1 MSATVAAAL
10 KKLSA
15 VVLSDKK
22 NLKTA
27 VGIIIGIIVIIVM
40 PIAAVLSIFSGDMNI
55 DTDRLQ
61 QMITESLTSEEED
74 NLKFIEDTML
84 TLDEKMTAAGFP
96 DRVKEA
102 QVLYVLV
109 LSDYSRE
116 DGFTDKLVG
125 CFAADQTDEQLILA
139 VNETFGTDNELYL
152 FEAPIDL
159 LSYISINKDGWQK
172 HSYAASCSVS
182 DRVLFQMLKD
192 NPNIQKV
199 YLCLDND
206 EAGQKANERIS
217 DKLFIQGIQHE
228 ILVPNHKDWNEDR
241 LAADGNA
248 PRSCAEFSVSNE
260 NEEEGEEPCQALQL

>member
-15 VVLSDKK
+15 VVLSDKN

-27 VGIIIGIIVIIVM
+27 VGIVIGIIVIIVM

-102 QVLYVLV
+102 QVLYVLA

-116 DGFTDKLVG
+116 DGSTDKLVG
-125 CFAADQTDEQLILA
+125 CFTANQTDEQLISA
-139 VNETFGTDNELYL
+139 VNEAFGTD
-152 FEAPIDL
+152 
-159 LSYISINKDGWQK
+159 INSGDFTKI
-172 HSYAASCSVS
+172 
-182 DRVLFQMLKD
+182 M
-192 NPNIQKV
+192 
-199 YLCLDND
+199 ND
-206 EAGQKANERIS
+206 IRAKGT
-217 DKLFIQGIQHE
+217 
-228 ILVPNHKDWNEDR
+228 
-241 LAADGNA
+241 
-248 PRSCAEFSVSNE
+248 
-260 NEEEGEEPCQALQL
+260 

>member
-84 TLDEKMTAAGFP
+84 TLDEKMTTAGFP

-102 QVLYVLV
+102 QVLYVLA

-125 CFAADQTDEQLILA
+125 CFAADQTNEQLISA
-139 VNETFGTDNELYL
+139 VNETFGTDIKSED
-152 FEAPIDL
+152 FTKI
-159 LSYISINKDGWQK
+159 
-172 HSYAASCSVS
+172 
-182 DRVLFQMLKD
+182 M
-192 NPNIQKV
+192 
-199 YLCLDND
+199 ND
-206 EAGQKANERIS
+206 IRAK
-217 DKLFIQGIQHE
+217 
-228 ILVPNHKDWNEDR
+228 
-241 LAADGNA
+241 
-248 PRSCAEFSVSNE
+248 
-260 NEEEGEEPCQALQL
+260 EEV

>member
-74 NLKFIEDTML
+74 NLNFIEDTML
-84 TLDEKMTAAGFP
+84 TLDEKMTDAGFH

-102 QVLYVLV
+102 QVLYVLA

-116 DGFTDKLVG
+116 DGFTDKLVD
-125 CFAADQTDEQLILA
+125 CFADNQTDEQLILA
-139 VNETFGTDNELYL
+139 VNEAFGTD
-152 FEAPIDL
+152 
-159 LSYISINKDGWQK
+159 INSED
-172 HSYAASCSVS
+172 
-182 DRVLFQMLKD
+182 FT
-192 NPNIQKV
+192 KV
-199 YLCLDND
+199 MND
-206 EAGQKANERIS
+206 IRAKGT
-217 DKLFIQGIQHE
+217 
-228 ILVPNHKDWNEDR
+228 
-241 LAADGNA
+241 
-248 PRSCAEFSVSNE
+248 
-260 NEEEGEEPCQALQL
+260 

>member
-15 VVLSDKK
+15 VVLSDKN
-22 NLKTA
+22 NLKTV

-84 TLDEKMTAAGFP
+84 TLDKKMTDAGFL

-102 QVLYVLV
+102 QVLYVLA

-125 CFAADQTDEQLILA
+125 CFAADQTDEQLISA
-139 VNETFGTDNELYL
+139 VNEAFGTDIKSED
-152 FEAPIDL
+152 FTKI
-159 LSYISINKDGWQK
+159 
-172 HSYAASCSVS
+172 
-182 DRVLFQMLKD
+182 M
-192 NPNIQKV
+192 
-199 YLCLDND
+199 ND
-206 EAGQKANERIS
+206 I
-217 DKLFIQGIQHE
+217 
-228 ILVPNHKDWNEDR
+228 
-241 LAADGNA
+241 
-248 PRSCAEFSVSNE
+248 
-260 NEEEGEEPCQALQL
+260 

>member
-15 VVLSDKK
+15 VLLSDKN

-84 TLDEKMTAAGFP
+84 TLDEKMTDAGFF

-125 CFAADQTDEQLILA
+125 CFDTDQTDEQLILA
-139 VNETFGTDNELYL
+139 VNEAFGTD
-152 FEAPIDL
+152 
-159 LSYISINKDGWQK
+159 INSKN
-172 HSYAASCSVS
+172 
-182 DRVLFQMLKD
+182 FT
-192 NPNIQKV
+192 KV
-199 YLCLDND
+199 MND
-206 EAGQKANERIS
+206 IRAKGT
-217 DKLFIQGIQHE
+217 
-228 ILVPNHKDWNEDR
+228 
-241 LAADGNA
+241 
-248 PRSCAEFSVSNE
+248 
-260 NEEEGEEPCQALQL
+260 

>member
-1 MSATVAAAL
+1 MSATVEAAL

-15 VVLSDKK
+15 VVLSDKN

-84 TLDEKMTAAGFP
+84 SLDKKMTDAGFH

-102 QVLYVLV
+102 QVLYVLA

-125 CFAADQTDEQLILA
+125 CFAAEQTDEQLISA
-139 VNETFGTDNELYL
+139 VNEAFGTDIKSED
-152 FEAPIDL
+152 FTKI
-159 LSYISINKDGWQK
+159 
-172 HSYAASCSVS
+172 
-182 DRVLFQMLKD
+182 M
-192 NPNIQKV
+192 
-199 YLCLDND
+199 ND
-206 EAGQKANERIS
+206 IRAKGT
-217 DKLFIQGIQHE
+217 
-228 ILVPNHKDWNEDR
+228 
-241 LAADGNA
+241 
-248 PRSCAEFSVSNE
+248 
-260 NEEEGEEPCQALQL
+260 

>member
-15 VVLSDKK
+15 VVLSDKN

-55 DTDRLQ
+55 DTDKLK

-84 TLDEKMTAAGFP
+84 TLDEKMTDTGFR

-102 QVLYVLV
+102 QVLYVLA

-139 VNETFGTDNELYL
+139 VNEAFGTD
-152 FEAPIDL
+152 
-159 LSYISINKDGWQK
+159 INSEDFTKI
-172 HSYAASCSVS
+172 
-182 DRVLFQMLKD
+182 M
-192 NPNIQKV
+192 
-199 YLCLDND
+199 ND
-206 EAGQKANERIS
+206 IRAKGT
-217 DKLFIQGIQHE
+217 
-228 ILVPNHKDWNEDR
+228 
-241 LAADGNA
+241 
-248 PRSCAEFSVSNE
+248 
-260 NEEEGEEPCQALQL
+260 

>member
-15 VVLSDKK
+15 VVLSDKN

-40 PIAAVLSIFSGDMNI
+40 PIAAVLSIFSGDINI

-84 TLDEKMTAAGFP
+84 TLDEKMTDAGFR

-102 QVLYVLV
+102 QVLYVLA

-139 VNETFGTDNELYL
+139 VNQAFGTDIKSED
-152 FEAPIDL
+152 FTKI
-159 LSYISINKDGWQK
+159 
-172 HSYAASCSVS
+172 
-182 DRVLFQMLKD
+182 M
-192 NPNIQKV
+192 
-199 YLCLDND
+199 ND
-206 EAGQKANERIS
+206 IRAK
-217 DKLFIQGIQHE
+217 
-228 ILVPNHKDWNEDR
+228 
-241 LAADGNA
+241 
-248 PRSCAEFSVSNE
+248 
-260 NEEEGEEPCQALQL
+260 EEV

>member
-102 QVLYVLV
+102 QALYVLAH
-109 LSDYSRE
+109 SDYSRE

-125 CFAADQTDEQLILA
+125 CFAADQTDEQLISA
-139 VNETFGTDNELYL
+139 VNETFGTDIKSED
-152 FEAPIDL
+152 FTKI
-159 LSYISINKDGWQK
+159 
-172 HSYAASCSVS
+172 
-182 DRVLFQMLKD
+182 M
-192 NPNIQKV
+192 
-199 YLCLDND
+199 ND
-206 EAGQKANERIS
+206 IRAK
-217 DKLFIQGIQHE
+217 
-228 ILVPNHKDWNEDR
+228 
-241 LAADGNA
+241 
-248 PRSCAEFSVSNE
+248 
-260 NEEEGEEPCQALQL
+260 EEV

>member
-15 VVLSDKK
+15 VVLSDKN

-102 QVLYVLV
+102 QALYVLA
-109 LSDYSRE
+109 LSDYSKE
-116 DGFTDKLVG
+116 DGFTDKLVD
-125 CFAADQTDEQLILA
+125 CFAADQTNEQLISA
-139 VNETFGTDNELYL
+139 VNETFGTD
-152 FEAPIDL
+152 
-159 LSYISINKDGWQK
+159 INSED
-172 HSYAASCSVS
+172 
-182 DRVLFQMLKD
+182 FT
-192 NPNIQKV
+192 KV
-199 YLCLDND
+199 MND
-206 EAGQKANERIS
+206 IRAKGA
-217 DKLFIQGIQHE
+217 
-228 ILVPNHKDWNEDR
+228 
-241 LAADGNA
+241 
-248 PRSCAEFSVSNE
+248 
-260 NEEEGEEPCQALQL
+260 

>member
-15 VVLSDKK
+15 VVLSDKN
-22 NLKTA
+22 NLKTV

-102 QVLYVLV
+102 QVLYVLA

-125 CFAADQTDEQLILA
+125 CFAADQTNEQLISA
-139 VNETFGTDNELYL
+139 VNETFGTDIKSED
-152 FEAPIDL
+152 FTKI
-159 LSYISINKDGWQK
+159 
-172 HSYAASCSVS
+172 
-182 DRVLFQMLKD
+182 M
-192 NPNIQKV
+192 
-199 YLCLDND
+199 ND
-206 EAGQKANERIS
+206 IRAK
-217 DKLFIQGIQHE
+217 
-228 ILVPNHKDWNEDR
+228 
-241 LAADGNA
+241 
-248 PRSCAEFSVSNE
+248 
-260 NEEEGEEPCQALQL
+260 EEV

>member
-15 VVLSDKK
+15 VVLSDKN

-55 DTDRLQ
+55 DTNRLQ

-84 TLDEKMTAAGFP
+84 TLDKKMTDAGFH

-102 QVLYVLV
+102 QVLYVLA

-116 DGFTDKLVG
+116 DGFTEKLVG
-125 CFAADQTDEQLILA
+125 CFAAEQTDEQLILA
-139 VNETFGTDNELYL
+139 VNEAFGTDIKSED
-152 FEAPIDL
+152 FT
-159 LSYISINKDGWQK
+159 
-172 HSYAASCSVS
+172 
-182 DRVLFQMLKD
+182 
-192 NPNIQKV
+192 KV
-199 YLCLDND
+199 MND
-206 EAGQKANERIS
+206 IRAKGT
-217 DKLFIQGIQHE
+217 
-228 ILVPNHKDWNEDR
+228 
-241 LAADGNA
+241 
-248 PRSCAEFSVSNE
+248 
-260 NEEEGEEPCQALQL
+260 

>member
-15 VVLSDKK
+15 VVLSDKN

-27 VGIIIGIIVIIVM
+27 VGIVIGIIVIIVM

-96 DRVKEA
+96 NRVKEA
-102 QVLYVLV
+102 QVLYVLA

-125 CFAADQTDEQLILA
+125 CFAADQTDEQLISA
-139 VNETFGTDNELYL
+139 VNEAFGTD
-152 FEAPIDL
+152 
-159 LSYISINKDGWQK
+159 INSED
-172 HSYAASCSVS
+172 
-182 DRVLFQMLKD
+182 FT
-192 NPNIQKV
+192 KV
-199 YLCLDND
+199 MND
-206 EAGQKANERIS
+206 IRAKGA
-217 DKLFIQGIQHE
+217 
-228 ILVPNHKDWNEDR
+228 
-241 LAADGNA
+241 
-248 PRSCAEFSVSNE
+248 
-260 NEEEGEEPCQALQL
+260 

>member
-15 VVLSDKK
+15 IVLSDKN

-84 TLDEKMTAAGFP
+84 SLDEKMTAAGFP
-96 DRVKEA
+96 NRVKEA
-102 QVLYVLV
+102 QVLYVLA

-125 CFAADQTDEQLILA
+125 CFAADQTDEQLISA
-139 VNETFGTDNELYL
+139 VNEAFGTD
-152 FEAPIDL
+152 
-159 LSYISINKDGWQK
+159 INSED
-172 HSYAASCSVS
+172 
-182 DRVLFQMLKD
+182 FT
-192 NPNIQKV
+192 KV
-199 YLCLDND
+199 MND
-206 EAGQKANERIS
+206 IRAKET
-217 DKLFIQGIQHE
+217 
-228 ILVPNHKDWNEDR
+228 
-241 LAADGNA
+241 
-248 PRSCAEFSVSNE
+248 
-260 NEEEGEEPCQALQL
+260 

>member
-15 VVLSDKK
+15 VVLSDKN

-84 TLDEKMTAAGFP
+84 TLDEKMTDAGFF

-102 QVLYVLV
+102 QVLYVLA

-125 CFAADQTDEQLILA
+125 CFAADQTDEQLISA
-139 VNETFGTDNELYL
+139 VNETFGTD
-152 FEAPIDL
+152 
-159 LSYISINKDGWQK
+159 INSED
-172 HSYAASCSVS
+172 
-182 DRVLFQMLKD
+182 FT
-192 NPNIQKV
+192 KV
-199 YLCLDND
+199 MND
-206 EAGQKANERIS
+206 IRAKET
-217 DKLFIQGIQHE
+217 
-228 ILVPNHKDWNEDR
+228 
-241 LAADGNA
+241 
-248 PRSCAEFSVSNE
+248 
-260 NEEEGEEPCQALQL
+260 

>member
-84 TLDEKMTAAGFP
+84 TLDEKMTDAGFH

-102 QVLYVLV
+102 QVLYVLA

-125 CFAADQTDEQLILA
+125 CFAADQTDEQLISA
-139 VNETFGTDNELYL
+139 VNETFGTDIKSED
-152 FEAPIDL
+152 FTKI
-159 LSYISINKDGWQK
+159 
-172 HSYAASCSVS
+172 
-182 DRVLFQMLKD
+182 M
-192 NPNIQKV
+192 
-199 YLCLDND
+199 ND
-206 EAGQKANERIS
+206 IRAKGT
-217 DKLFIQGIQHE
+217 
-228 ILVPNHKDWNEDR
+228 
-241 LAADGNA
+241 
-248 PRSCAEFSVSNE
+248 
-260 NEEEGEEPCQALQL
+260 

>member
-15 VVLSDKK
+15 VVLSDK
-22 NLKTA
+22 NTLKTA

-96 DRVKEA
+96 DRVEEA
-102 QVLYVLV
+102 QVLYVLA

-125 CFAADQTDEQLILA
+125 CFAADQTDEQLISA
-139 VNETFGTDNELYL
+139 VNETFGTDIKSED
-152 FEAPIDL
+152 FTKI
-159 LSYISINKDGWQK
+159 
-172 HSYAASCSVS
+172 
-182 DRVLFQMLKD
+182 M
-192 NPNIQKV
+192 
-199 YLCLDND
+199 ND
-206 EAGQKANERIS
+206 I
-217 DKLFIQGIQHE
+217 
-228 ILVPNHKDWNEDR
+228 
-241 LAADGNA
+241 
-248 PRSCAEFSVSNE
+248 
-260 NEEEGEEPCQALQL
+260 

>member
-15 VVLSDKK
+15 VVLSDKN

-40 PIAAVLSIFSGDMNI
+40 PIAAVLSIFSGDINI
-55 DTDRLQ
+55 DTNRLQ

-84 TLDEKMTAAGFP
+84 SLDKKMTDAGFH

-102 QVLYVLV
+102 QVLYVLA

-125 CFAADQTDEQLILA
+125 CFAAEQTDEQLISA
-139 VNETFGTDNELYL
+139 VNEAFGTDIKSED
-152 FEAPIDL
+152 FTKI
-159 LSYISINKDGWQK
+159 
-172 HSYAASCSVS
+172 
-182 DRVLFQMLKD
+182 M
-192 NPNIQKV
+192 
-199 YLCLDND
+199 ND
-206 EAGQKANERIS
+206 IRAKGT
-217 DKLFIQGIQHE
+217 
-228 ILVPNHKDWNEDR
+228 
-241 LAADGNA
+241 
-248 PRSCAEFSVSNE
+248 
-260 NEEEGEEPCQALQL
+260 

>member
-15 VVLSDKK
+15 VVLSDKN
-22 NLKTA
+22 NLKTV

-102 QVLYVLV
+102 QVLYVLA

-125 CFAADQTDEQLILA
+125 CFAADQTNEQLISA
-139 VNETFGTDNELYL
+139 VNETFGTD
-152 FEAPIDL
+152 
-159 LSYISINKDGWQK
+159 INSEDFTK
-172 HSYAASCSVS
+172 V
-182 DRVLFQMLKD
+182 M
-192 NPNIQKV
+192 NNIRAK
-199 YLCLDND
+199 
-206 EAGQKANERIS
+206 
-217 DKLFIQGIQHE
+217 
-228 ILVPNHKDWNEDR
+228 
-241 LAADGNA
+241 
-248 PRSCAEFSVSNE
+248 
-260 NEEEGEEPCQALQL
+260 EEV

>member
-15 VVLSDKK
+15 VVLSDKN

-84 TLDEKMTAAGFP
+84 TLDKKMTDAGFH

-102 QVLYVLV
+102 QVLYVLA
-109 LSDYSRE
+109 LSDYSKE
-116 DGFTDKLVG
+116 DGFTEKLVG

-139 VNETFGTDNELYL
+139 VNEAFGTD
-152 FEAPIDL
+152 
-159 LSYISINKDGWQK
+159 INSEDFTKI
-172 HSYAASCSVS
+172 
-182 DRVLFQMLKD
+182 M
-192 NPNIQKV
+192 
-199 YLCLDND
+199 ND
-206 EAGQKANERIS
+206 IRAK
-217 DKLFIQGIQHE
+217 
-228 ILVPNHKDWNEDR
+228 WT
-241 LAADGNA
+241 
-248 PRSCAEFSVSNE
+248 
-260 NEEEGEEPCQALQL
+260 

>member
-84 TLDEKMTAAGFP
+84 TLDEKMTDAGFF

-102 QVLYVLV
+102 QVLYVLA

-116 DGFTDKLVG
+116 DGFTDKLVD
-125 CFAADQTDEQLILA
+125 CFAADQTDEQLISA
-139 VNETFGTDNELYL
+139 VNEAFGTD
-152 FEAPIDL
+152 
-159 LSYISINKDGWQK
+159 INSED
-172 HSYAASCSVS
+172 
-182 DRVLFQMLKD
+182 FT
-192 NPNIQKV
+192 KV
-199 YLCLDND
+199 MND
-206 EAGQKANERIS
+206 IRAKGT
-217 DKLFIQGIQHE
+217 
-228 ILVPNHKDWNEDR
+228 
-241 LAADGNA
+241 
-248 PRSCAEFSVSNE
+248 
-260 NEEEGEEPCQALQL
+260 

>member
-22 NLKTA
+22 KLKTA

-84 TLDEKMTAAGFP
+84 ILDEKMTAAGFP
-96 DRVKEA
+96 NRVKEA
-102 QVLYVLV
+102 QVLYVLA

-139 VNETFGTDNELYL
+139 VNETFGTD
-152 FEAPIDL
+152 
-159 LSYISINKDGWQK
+159 INSEDFTKI
-172 HSYAASCSVS
+172 
-182 DRVLFQMLKD
+182 M
-192 NPNIQKV
+192 
-199 YLCLDND
+199 ND
-206 EAGQKANERIS
+206 IRAKGT
-217 DKLFIQGIQHE
+217 
-228 ILVPNHKDWNEDR
+228 
-241 LAADGNA
+241 
-248 PRSCAEFSVSNE
+248 
-260 NEEEGEEPCQALQL
+260 

>member
-102 QVLYVLV
+102 QVLYVLA

-125 CFAADQTDEQLILA
+125 CFAADQTNEQLISA
-139 VNETFGTDNELYL
+139 VNEAFGTD
-152 FEAPIDL
+152 
-159 LSYISINKDGWQK
+159 INSED
-172 HSYAASCSVS
+172 
-182 DRVLFQMLKD
+182 FT
-192 NPNIQKV
+192 KV
-199 YLCLDND
+199 MND
-206 EAGQKANERIS
+206 IRAKGT
-217 DKLFIQGIQHE
+217 
-228 ILVPNHKDWNEDR
+228 
-241 LAADGNA
+241 
-248 PRSCAEFSVSNE
+248 
-260 NEEEGEEPCQALQL
+260 

>member
-15 VVLSDKK
+15 IVLSDKN

-84 TLDEKMTAAGFP
+84 TLDEKMTDAGFR

-102 QVLYVLV
+102 QVLYVLA

-125 CFAADQTDEQLILA
+125 CFAADQTDEQLISA
-139 VNETFGTDNELYL
+139 VNEAFGTDIKSED
-152 FEAPIDL
+152 FT
-159 LSYISINKDGWQK
+159 
-172 HSYAASCSVS
+172 
-182 DRVLFQMLKD
+182 
-192 NPNIQKV
+192 KV
-199 YLCLDND
+199 MND
-206 EAGQKANERIS
+206 IRAKGT
-217 DKLFIQGIQHE
+217 
-228 ILVPNHKDWNEDR
+228 
-241 LAADGNA
+241 
-248 PRSCAEFSVSNE
+248 
-260 NEEEGEEPCQALQL
+260 

>member
-15 VVLSDKK
+15 VVLSDKN
-22 NLKTA
+22 NLKTV
-27 VGIIIGIIVIIVM
+27 VGIIFGIIVIIVM

-102 QVLYVLV
+102 QVLYVLA

-125 CFAADQTDEQLILA
+125 CFAADQTDEQLISA
-139 VNETFGTDNELYL
+139 VNETFGTDIKSED
-152 FEAPIDL
+152 FTKI
-159 LSYISINKDGWQK
+159 
-172 HSYAASCSVS
+172 
-182 DRVLFQMLKD
+182 M
-192 NPNIQKV
+192 
-199 YLCLDND
+199 ND
-206 EAGQKANERIS
+206 IRAK
-217 DKLFIQGIQHE
+217 
-228 ILVPNHKDWNEDR
+228 
-241 LAADGNA
+241 
-248 PRSCAEFSVSNE
+248 
-260 NEEEGEEPCQALQL
+260 EEV

>member
-15 VVLSDKK
+15 VVLSDKN

-84 TLDEKMTAAGFP
+84 TLDEKMIAAGFP
-96 DRVKEA
+96 NRVKEA
-102 QVLYVLV
+102 QVLYVLA

-116 DGFTDKLVG
+116 DGFTDKLVD
-125 CFAADQTDEQLILA
+125 CFAADQTNEQLILA
-139 VNETFGTDNELYL
+139 VNEAFGTD
-152 FEAPIDL
+152 
-159 LSYISINKDGWQK
+159 INSED
-172 HSYAASCSVS
+172 
-182 DRVLFQMLKD
+182 FT
-192 NPNIQKV
+192 KV
-199 YLCLDND
+199 MND
-206 EAGQKANERIS
+206 IRAKGT
-217 DKLFIQGIQHE
+217 
-228 ILVPNHKDWNEDR
+228 
-241 LAADGNA
+241 
-248 PRSCAEFSVSNE
+248 
-260 NEEEGEEPCQALQL
+260 

>member
-15 VVLSDKK
+15 VVLSDKN
-22 NLKTA
+22 NLKTV

-84 TLDEKMTAAGFP
+84 TLDEKMTAAGFL

-102 QVLYVLV
+102 QVLYVLA

-139 VNETFGTDNELYL
+139 VNETFGTD
-152 FEAPIDL
+152 
-159 LSYISINKDGWQK
+159 INSED
-172 HSYAASCSVS
+172 
-182 DRVLFQMLKD
+182 FT
-192 NPNIQKV
+192 KV
-199 YLCLDND
+199 MND
-206 EAGQKANERIS
+206 IRAKGT
-217 DKLFIQGIQHE
+217 
-228 ILVPNHKDWNEDR
+228 
-241 LAADGNA
+241 
-248 PRSCAEFSVSNE
+248 
-260 NEEEGEEPCQALQL
+260 

>member
-15 VVLSDKK
+15 IVLSDKN

-84 TLDEKMTAAGFP
+84 TLDEKMTDAGFH

-102 QVLYVLV
+102 QVLYVLA

-125 CFAADQTDEQLILA
+125 CFAAEQTDEQLILA
-139 VNETFGTDNELYL
+139 VNEAFGTDIKSED
-152 FEAPIDL
+152 FT
-159 LSYISINKDGWQK
+159 
-172 HSYAASCSVS
+172 
-182 DRVLFQMLKD
+182 
-192 NPNIQKV
+192 KV
-199 YLCLDND
+199 MND
-206 EAGQKANERIS
+206 IRAKGT
-217 DKLFIQGIQHE
+217 
-228 ILVPNHKDWNEDR
+228 
-241 LAADGNA
+241 
-248 PRSCAEFSVSNE
+248 
-260 NEEEGEEPCQALQL
+260 

>member
-15 VVLSDKK
+15 VVLSDKN

-84 TLDEKMTAAGFP
+84 TIDKKMTDAGFP

-102 QVLYVLV
+102 QVLYVLA

-125 CFAADQTDEQLILA
+125 CFAADQTNEQLISA
-139 VNETFGTDNELYL
+139 VNEAFGTD
-152 FEAPIDL
+152 
-159 LSYISINKDGWQK
+159 INSED
-172 HSYAASCSVS
+172 
-182 DRVLFQMLKD
+182 FT
-192 NPNIQKV
+192 KV
-199 YLCLDND
+199 MND
-206 EAGQKANERIS
+206 IRAKGT
-217 DKLFIQGIQHE
+217 
-228 ILVPNHKDWNEDR
+228 
-241 LAADGNA
+241 
-248 PRSCAEFSVSNE
+248 
-260 NEEEGEEPCQALQL
+260 

>member
-15 VVLSDKK
+15 VVLSDKN

-27 VGIIIGIIVIIVM
+27 VGIVIGIIVIIVM
-40 PIAAVLSIFSGDMNI
+40 PIATVLSIFSGDMNI

-84 TLDEKMTAAGFP
+84 TLDEKMTDAGFF

-125 CFAADQTDEQLILA
+125 CFAADQTDEQLISA
-139 VNETFGTDNELYL
+139 VNEAFGTD
-152 FEAPIDL
+152 
-159 LSYISINKDGWQK
+159 INSED
-172 HSYAASCSVS
+172 
-182 DRVLFQMLKD
+182 FT
-192 NPNIQKV
+192 KV
-199 YLCLDND
+199 MND
-206 EAGQKANERIS
+206 IRAKGT
-217 DKLFIQGIQHE
+217 
-228 ILVPNHKDWNEDR
+228 
-241 LAADGNA
+241 
-248 PRSCAEFSVSNE
+248 
-260 NEEEGEEPCQALQL
+260 

>member
-15 VVLSDKK
+15 VILSDKN

-84 TLDEKMTAAGFP
+84 TLDEKMTDAGFP

-102 QVLYVLV
+102 QVLYVLA

-125 CFAADQTDEQLILA
+125 CFAADQTDEQLISA
-139 VNETFGTDNELYL
+139 VNEAFGTDIKSED
-152 FEAPIDL
+152 FTKI
-159 LSYISINKDGWQK
+159 
-172 HSYAASCSVS
+172 
-182 DRVLFQMLKD
+182 M
-192 NPNIQKV
+192 
-199 YLCLDND
+199 ND
-206 EAGQKANERIS
+206 IRAKGT
-217 DKLFIQGIQHE
+217 
-228 ILVPNHKDWNEDR
+228 
-241 LAADGNA
+241 
-248 PRSCAEFSVSNE
+248 
-260 NEEEGEEPCQALQL
+260 